1 MASSPLF
8 RLKIGAIIGHPGD
21 GKPKTQF
28 PYCIDILLRR
38 DQALPAALTKRL
50 TGGKLMYL
58 TANFIQFGSTLKG
71 RRCSI
76 PILMELTLLSW
87 IVISRRWRLTL
98 LFWIQVCHLSVTTW
112 YHSTF
117 AIIKFSFLLL
127 NVAFGGNAIVAEVE
141 LAEMFGVNS
150 VVCNWWHYRELK
162 LFVWPFCRH
171 SWFGNARQL
180 EFGFLVIFEQLYSN
194 DASSILKSKF
204 GHKNMPSARQ
214 IIIFDQGSNRF
225 QESARNLKKGN
236 KVILQKRVLIIV
248 PF

>member
-1 MASSPLF
+1 
-8 RLKIGAIIGHPGD
+8 
-21 GKPKTQF
+21 
-28 PYCIDILLRR
+28 
-38 DQALPAALTKRL
+38 
-50 TGGKLMYL
+50 
-58 TANFIQFGSTLKG
+58 
-71 RRCSI
+71 
-76 PILMELTLLSW
+76 MELTLLSW
-87 IVISRRWRLTL
+87 IAISRRWRLTPL
-98 LFWIQVCHLSVTTW
+98 SLFWFK
-112 YHSTF
+112 STICQLRIGSF

-127 NVAFGGNAIVAEVE
+127 SVAFGGNAIVAEVE

-225 QESARNLKKGN
+225 QESARNLKKDN
-236 KVILQKRVLIIV
+236 KVILQKKGANHRSLLAR
-248 PF
+248 